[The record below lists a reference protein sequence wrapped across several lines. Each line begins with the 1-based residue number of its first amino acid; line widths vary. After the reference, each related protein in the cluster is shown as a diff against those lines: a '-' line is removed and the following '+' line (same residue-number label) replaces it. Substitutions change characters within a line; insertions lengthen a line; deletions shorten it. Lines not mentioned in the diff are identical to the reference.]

1 MTVPL
6 QRQFGRSLLDPSSQ
20 NEILDAIVE
29 EGISARERLNIYRG
43 NVYGSLT
50 RVLSRAYP
58 IIAYIIGGENFHSL
72 ARAYIQAYP
81 PRRARLSGYGA
92 GLDEFLKTFPP
103 AQESPYLGDLAT
115 LEWAQ
120 LKAYFAAPAQS
131 LDYAALQ
138 TLEPERYPYLK
149 AALHPSTT
157 VVMSEFPIVKIW
169 EMYHAGT
176 LAQEALDWDGL
187 GECALVYRPRQR
199 VETHR
204 LDLSTAIFFYRLER
218 GETLEQAVKAAS
230 DPEFE
235 LEPILAYYLNRDL
248 FTGFTL

>member
-29 EGISARERLNIYRG
+29 QGISARERLNIYRS

-58 IIAYIIGGENFHSL
+58 IIAHIIGSDNFHSL
-72 ARAYIQAYP
+72 ARAYIQASP

-92 GLDEFLKTFPP
+92 GLDEFLKTFTP

-131 LDYAALQ
+131 LDHAALQ
-138 TLEPERYPYLK
+138 TLEPERYPRLRF
-149 AALHPSTT
+149 ALHPSAT

-176 LAQEALDWDGL
+176 LTQDSLDWDGV
-187 GECALVYRPRQR
+187 GECALVYRPRQQI
-199 VETHR
+199 ETHR

-218 GETLEQAVKAAS
+218 GETLEEAVKAAS
-230 DPEFE
+230 DPDFE